1 MPLPPPPPDSGNPP
15 RTPPLPPPAA
25 GGDGSRPPTLPS
37 PPDAR
42 SDTENLVCFRHPNR
56 PTGRRCTRC
65 GKPACADCLHQVSVG
80 SHCSD
85 CVKAAKP
92 DIKTR
97 AQYWQASK
105 PAIVTYALIAINISV
120 FVGLALWYDLAGTFA
135 GEVTDGV
142 RRFALN
148 AQFIAGEPFRYP
160 LTDGSLATTDGTDY
174 YRLVTSGFLHF
185 GILHLAF
192 NMYFLY
198 ILGNM
203 LEPQLGRSKYLLLYF
218 ASLLGGSA
226 GVVLVDQNA
235 FTAGA
240 SGAVFGLLGA
250 AAVGIWQQ
258 GINPFKTQ
266 IGTLLLINLGLTFFI
281 GGISIGGH
289 VGGLVAGSICGFVMM
304 APGYK
309 KIPEWSRYA
318 TPVVVG
324 IASVMISVMAAG

>member
-1 MPLPPPPPDSGNPP
+1 M
-15 RTPPLPPPAA
+15 A
-25 GGDGSRPPTLPS
+25 
-37 PPDAR
+37 
-42 SDTENLVCFRHPNR
+42 
-56 PTGRRCTRC
+56 
-65 GKPACADCLHQVSVG
+65 VG

-85 CVKAAKP
+85 CVKAARP
-92 DIKTR
+92 DLKTR
-97 AQYWQASK
+97 ASDWQAGK
-105 PAIVTYALIAINISV
+105 TAIVTYTLIAINVAV
-120 FVGLALWYDLAGTFA
+120 FFGLGLLYDLSGTFA
-135 GEVTDGV
+135 GEVTDAI

-148 AQFIAGEPFRYP
+148 AQFVAGESFRYP
-160 LTDGSLATTDGTDY
+160 LTDGTVATTDGTEY

-198 ILGNM
+198 ILGNL
-203 LEPQLGRSKYLLLYF
+203 LEPQLGRIKFLLLYL

-226 GVVLVDQNA
+226 GVILLDANG

-258 GINPFKTQ
+258 GINPFSTQ

-289 VGGLVAGSICGFVMM
+289 LGGLVAGSLCGLVMM
-304 APGYK
+304 APTYK
-309 KIPEWSRYA
+309 NLPTWSRYA
-318 TPVVVG
+318 TPVVIG
-324 IASVMISVMAAG
+324 AASVAISLIAAG